1 MNVSSFALMLNYLTA
16 CFIIIFMQGCKE
28 SDHSTITETRDH
40 GKTVFFDLNIS
51 NVALR
56 VEIAA
61 LPEERERGFM
71 FREFIGEDEGMLFVF
86 KEGSAQRFWMKNTRI
101 PLDIG
106 YISTSGELLEVH
118 KAKPYDLSG
127 VPSRSKDIKFVL
139 ELNAGA
145 YKKLG
150 IPIGTRIPLD
160 DISNM
165 LKHRGLN
172 PEEFN
177 LGAP

>member
-1 MNVSSFALMLNYLTA
+1 
-16 CFIIIFMQGCKE
+16 MQGCKKSE
-28 SDHSTITETRDH
+28 HSTISETGDHVRTE
-40 GKTVFFDLNIS
+40 FFDLNIS
-51 NVALR
+51 YVPLS

-61 LPEERERGFM
+61 LPEERARGFM
-71 FREFIGEDEGMLFVF
+71 FREFIGDNEGMLFVF

-118 KAKPYDLSG
+118 KAKPFDLSG

-150 IPIGTRIPLD
+150 ITIGARIPLD
-160 DISNM
+160 DVSKI

-177 LGAP
+177 LPAP

>member
-1 MNVSSFALMLNYLTA
+1 
-16 CFIIIFMQGCKE
+16 MQGCKE

-106 YISTSGELLEVH
+106 YLSSSGVLLEIH
-118 KAKPYDLSG
+118 KAKPHDTSG
-127 VPSRSKDIKFVL
+127 VPSRSNDIKFVL

-150 IPIGTRIPLD
+150 ISIGSKVL
-160 DISNM
+160 
-165 LKHRGLN
+165 LKRVSEIIEERGLN
-172 PEEFN
+172 PIDYN
-177 LGAP
+177 L

>member
-1 MNVSSFALMLNYLTA
+1 
-16 CFIIIFMQGCKE
+16 MQGCKE
-28 SDHSTITETRDH
+28 SDHSTISETGDHVRTE
-40 GKTVFFDLNIS
+40 FFDLNIS
-51 NVALR
+51 NVPLR

-61 LPEERERGFM
+61 LPEERARGFM
-71 FREFIGEDEGMLFVF
+71 FREFIGDDEGMLFVF

-106 YISTSGELLEVH
+106 YISTSGVLLEVH

-127 VPSRSKDIKFVL
+127 VPSRSTDIKFVL

-145 YKKLG
+145 YKEKG
-150 IPIGTRIPLD
+150 ITIGARIPLD
-160 DISNM
+160 DVSKM

-177 LGAP
+177 LLEP